1 MQGKIIEY
9 VEHGK
14 FICALVMGESGG
26 RLHLL
31 NQNSREVKLP
41 QARVIHQSSSPASIQ
56 SSHDLITKILQ
67 ETDTTRQKMPLP
79 VTLHDVWELASAE
92 AEHTFTPQFLADLC
106 FGTQANADQVSAL
119 LRAVFADPLYFKFRE
134 NLIIAHSQ
142 ETVEQLIAKQEQA
155 RQRQNM
161 LHVGAIALKKLMAGE
176 TPDAWPEQ
184 DCLQIIG
191 DYYLFDKECPDW
203 ELARELLKE
212 AGLSQP
218 HDVFQLMVKAG
229 RWQEHENIP
238 LLRYQVPVAF
248 SDESL
253 EQAKTIVATSI
264 TPLAEGRLDLRHL
277 PIITIDGAYTR
288 DFDDALHL
296 TKDGDNFEVGIHISD
311 VSQYVAP
318 GTPLFKE
325 AESRSTSLYFPD
337 ATVPMLPRELSEG
350 VLSLIKG
357 EDRAALSFLVTLSP
371 DGEIMRSKIVR
382 SLVRVKRQL
391 SYQEAESLAANDWEL
406 ARLADL
412 SQKLLQ
418 RRVNAGALII
428 PIPDVVF
435 HIFQGKINAIRL
447 LEVDSIMR
455 TLVSEFMV
463 LANTLAASFLA
474 DRQEP
479 GLYRTQEPARK
490 RLVHQPEHDLFTNF
504 RQRRFLSR
512 GMLLTTPKRHDGV
525 GVEQY
530 TTVTSPIRRL
540 LDLVIQHQIS
550 SILAG
555 RGARFSEREMNE
567 FSSLISAAQ
576 SRVNLVRQLR
586 HRYWLFTYL
595 ENKKGEYLPAFVL
608 DTKNNKV
615 QVVLQDFL
623 FEGELPKNQAIRPEL
638 GDTVRVKIS
647 KISPMD
653 DSITLEW

>member
-14 FICALVMGESGG
+14 FICAAVMGESGG

-31 NQNSREVKLP
+31 NQNGREVNLP
-41 QARVIHQSSSPASIQ
+41 HARVVHQSSFAISVKSAY
-56 SSHDLITKILQ
+56 DLILKNLQ
-67 ETDTTRQKMPLP
+67 EIDHTRQHLPLP
-79 VTLHDVWELASAE
+79 GPLRDVWELASAE
-92 AEHTFTPQFLADLC
+92 EERTFTPQFLADLY
-106 FGTQANADQVSAL
+106 FGMQATDDQVSAL

-134 NLIIAHSQ
+134 NMIMAHSP
-142 ETVEQLIAKQEQA
+142 EAVEQLLAKQEHV

-161 LHVGAIALKKLMAGE
+161 LQVGALALKKLMAGE
-176 TPDAWPEQ
+176 TPEAWPEG
-184 DCLQIIG
+184 DCLKILG
-191 DYYLFDKECPDW
+191 DHYLFDKESADW

-212 AGLSQP
+212 AGLNHP
-218 HDVFQLMVKAG
+218 HDAFQLMVKSG
-229 RWQEHENIP
+229 RWQEDENIP
-238 LLRYQVPVAF
+238 LLRYQVPVEF
-248 SDESL
+248 SEESL
-253 EQAKTIVATSI
+253 AQAKSI
-264 TPLAEGRLDLRHL
+264 IAASDTMPQEGRLDLRHL
-277 PIITIDGAYTR
+277 PIITIDGASTR

-296 TKDGDNFEVGIHISD
+296 TADGDNFEVGIHISD
-311 VSQYVAP
+311 VAQYVAP

-325 AESRSTSLYFPD
+325 AESRATSIYFPD

-357 EDRAALSFLVTLSP
+357 EDRAAFSFIVTLSP
-371 DGEIMRSKIVR
+371 DGEIMGSKIVR
-382 SLVRVKRQL
+382 SLIRVKRQL
-391 SYQEAESLAANDWEL
+391 SYQDAEALAANDREL

-412 SQKLLQ
+412 SQKLLL
-418 RRVNAGALII
+418 RRIGAGALII

-435 HIFQGKINAIRL
+435 HIYQGKVNGIRL
-447 LEVDSIMR
+447 MEVDTIMR

-540 LDLVIQHQIS
+540 LDLVVQHQIG
-550 SILAG
+550 SILEG
-555 RGARFSEREMNE
+555 RGARFSTREMNE
-567 FSSLISAAQ
+567 FSSLISSTQ

-586 HRYWLFTYL
+586 HRYWLFKYL
-595 ENKKGEYLPAFVL
+595 ENKKGEYLSAFVL
-608 DTKNNKV
+608 DNRNHKV
-615 QVVLQDFL
+615 QVVLQDYL
-623 FEGELPKNQAIRPEL
+623 FEGELPPNQAIRPEP
-638 GDTVRVKIS
+638 GDTVRVKIG
-647 KISPMD
+647 KVSPMD